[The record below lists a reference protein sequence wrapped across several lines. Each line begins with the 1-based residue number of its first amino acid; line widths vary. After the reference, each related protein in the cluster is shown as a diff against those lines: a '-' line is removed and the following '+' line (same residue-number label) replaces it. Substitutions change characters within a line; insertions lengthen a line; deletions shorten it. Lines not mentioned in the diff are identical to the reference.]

1 MKIVRIVTAAGL
13 AQLSLVICAIL
24 PAGVLAGASAAGPAS
39 AVAHHTV
46 AVNIVE
52 YGPGSP

>member
-1 MKIVRIVTAAGL
+1 MKIIRATATAACM

-24 PAGVLAGASAAGPAS
+24 PAGALSGGQAARPAP
-39 AVAHHTV
+39 AAHSV

-52 YGPGSP
+52 YGPGSQ